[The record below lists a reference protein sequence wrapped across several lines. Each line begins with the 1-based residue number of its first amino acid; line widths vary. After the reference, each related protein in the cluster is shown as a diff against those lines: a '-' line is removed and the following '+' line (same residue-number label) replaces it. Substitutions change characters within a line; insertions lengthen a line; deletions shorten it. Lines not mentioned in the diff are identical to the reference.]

1 MKTQQLS
8 IPSQYPNTPIT
19 PITDYHSPG
28 RNNLLHTHGI
38 KQGTPIQ
45 GRQKAPPEEASR
57 GEETATPFALSA
69 AQALLLL
76 LHPRIQ
82 RFQDRPRS
90 FLSRWFCHFAARKER
105 ALTRADHKT
114 RRNRAISRD
123 PADKPALRPC
133 HEACPSFLPSP
144 HAKLPTVFPRNATSL
159 PGLNVFRNRALESR
173 GDSIRFPFFLLSLF
187 ALLANG
193 GRSFFFLRVKRA
205 ERV

>member
-1 MKTQQLS
+1 MKTQQLP
-8 IPSQYPNTPIT
+8 IPNQYPSTSIT

-45 GRQKAPPEEASR
+45 GRQKVPPKRLLEEKKLQH
-57 GEETATPFALSA
+57 P
-69 AQALLLL
+69 LLFQQLL

-105 ALTRADHKT
+105 ALIRADHKT

-159 PGLNVFRNRALESR
+159 PELNVFRNRALESR
-173 GDSIRFPFFLLSLF
+173 GDSIRFPSFLPSFLVCLVGKRWSKFFSP
-187 ALLANG
+187 
-193 GRSFFFLRVKRA
+193 R
-205 ERV
+205 